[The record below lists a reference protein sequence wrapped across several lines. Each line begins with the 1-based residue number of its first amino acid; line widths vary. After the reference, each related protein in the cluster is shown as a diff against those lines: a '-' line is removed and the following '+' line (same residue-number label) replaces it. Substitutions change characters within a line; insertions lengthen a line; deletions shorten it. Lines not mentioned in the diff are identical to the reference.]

1 MKKAHYE
8 LQGFKVWWFGVW
20 YFLAVVGKC
29 QNNRQQTSTYN
40 DNDEVEASPD
50 ASKVSPETKC
60 DPLEKHLDCEEDGKD
75 KVDNLEDEFQ
85 LLIVLQVDIFKAERQ
100 TANMG
105 YWGSAGFAPSSSS
118 R

>member
-1 MKKAHYE
+1 MV
-8 LQGFKVWWFGVW
+8 LDLIL
-20 YFLAVVGKC
+20 LAVASIC

-85 LLIVLQVDIFKAERQ
+85 LLIVLQVDIFKAEGQ

-105 YWGSAGFAPSSSS
+105 Y
-118 R
+118 